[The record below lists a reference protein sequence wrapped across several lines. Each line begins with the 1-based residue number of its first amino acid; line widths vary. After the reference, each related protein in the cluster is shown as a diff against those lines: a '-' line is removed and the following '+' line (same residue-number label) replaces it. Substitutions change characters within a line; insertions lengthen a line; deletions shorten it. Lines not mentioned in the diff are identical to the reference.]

1 MRRILSH
8 RGHQCSKESPCYR
21 AFKAHTVTSSLV
33 SPRVSSPCDLLL
45 SLAPLRHLYA
55 HICLPGQ
62 CRWLQGCESLLS
74 PDCNILS
81 LHLAVVC
88 LDLSFQ
94 CQILLHHLSHRQ
106 QRGSLGGAAQA
117 LFLELICMCA
127 RPQDFML
134 QIACSLLV
142 STGISVSTKGH
153 RQSQNWTF
161 K

>member
-8 RGHQCSKESPCYR
+8 GGHQCSKESRCYR

-33 SPRVSSPCDLLL
+33 SPWVSSLCDLLL

-117 LFLELICMCA
+117 LTVSRTDLHVCTAAGFYAANCLQSFGINWHFCLNKRSQTKPEL
-127 RPQDFML
+127 D
-134 QIACSLLV
+134 V
-142 STGISVSTKGH
+142 
-153 RQSQNWTF
+153 
-161 K
+161 